1 MVGLAGAGLN
11 AAGAASLTTPGSPGK
26 GAPRERRGPK
36 DDRER
41 AEFDHVTSETLDGCA
56 DAAKLRRMEWYFRTE
71 GFPTT
76 AAAVGARL
84 QQLGEAT
91 WAELDLQEQRRAE
104 EQLQRMRGGL
114 SSWQQ
119 DLDLLKKSYGA
130 SPRPEAPAPGS
141 RAPVRGQ
148 PAPDAGAGAPAAG
161 DKLQQWQERQ
171 RRQGRAQ
178 AAEIGQLSEAERR
191 WQADREKE
199 RGNDCFRSG
208 EVAEAAAHYTRAL
221 ELHPTAAAYAN
232 RAAAH
237 LKLKKWD
244 AVDADCGAALA
255 LDPAYA
261 KALTRRCAARI
272 ELKRYEEA
280 LGDAEAALELAP
292 DSPELIKMREK
303 VLKLLPQKVARVT
316 IEEDSSS
323 DEEDSSEGEEE
334 VVINKRTESRT
345 VETTELGNGFSIE
358 EIEEVEVEVKQRE
371 PAKRKKARAP
381 PPAAAPAPAEPEPA
395 PAPEPSPSA
404 EELSVEL
411 KDQGNAKYQ
420 GGDLAGAL
428 DLYTRSIA
436 QDARNT
442 VVYVNRAQ
450 VKLKLKD
457 FAGAEADC
465 TVALG
470 QDAANV
476 KAQYRRGMARR
487 ELGKLEE
494 SLADYRVAAASL
506 AGNPQVQKELE
517 EVQRLLKEREQEKAA
532 APKVRIVEIEEESDS
547 DEEEV
552 EVPVRHV
559 PRAESPAAP
568 AAPAAPQAFSKVIP
582 IEEDSESDE
591 EAEDAVAAAEPA
603 APAVKS
609 IPIEEVSDDSDSES
623 ESEEE
628 EIEIPVRRVGAE
640 EASERKPRGSV
651 ASSTSDWEVVS
662 TPSQDGDGSHPASP
676 TGGDAAAPAGD
687 TVLGFGPPRTS
698 VDLERALKALAG
710 QQDALERYVALIPAE
725 TYAPLLKESLTP
737 DVIFGMVRGL
747 LCFGEEPE
755 KLYAAL
761 KLLSEVKRF
770 DINSMLI
777 PSRKKAVLAETF
789 DRLKGAVG
797 PGDLAK
803 LRKKY
808 SVPG

>member
-221 ELHPTAAAYAN
+221 DLHPTAAAYAN

-591 EAEDAVAAAEPA
+591 EDAVAAAEPA

>member
-71 GFPTT
+71 GFPST

-148 PAPDAGAGAPAAG
+148 PAPDAGAPAAG

-345 VETTELGNGFSIE
+345 VETTELGNGLSIE

-371 PAKRKKARAP
+371 PAKRKKA
-381 PPAAAPAPAEPEPA
+381 PAAQPAVAPAPAPTE
-395 PAPEPSPSA
+395 PEPSPSA

-411 KDQGNAKYQ
+411 KNQGNAKYQ
-420 GGDLAGAL
+420 RGDLAGAL

-436 QDARNT
+436 KDPRNT

-450 VKLKLKD
+450 VKLKLND

-465 TVALG
+465 TAALG

-517 EVQRLLKEREQEKAA
+517 EVQRLLKEWEQEAAA

-591 EAEDAVAAAEPA
+591 EDAVAAAEPA

-609 IPIEEVSDDSDSES
+609 IPIEEVSDDSDSE
-623 ESEEE
+623 EEV
-628 EIEIPVRRVGAE
+628 EIPVRRVGAE
-640 EASERKPRGSV
+640 EASVRKPRGSV

-662 TPSQDGDGSHPASP
+662 TPSQDGDRSHPASP

-761 KLLSEVKRF
+761 ELLSEVKRF

>member
-11 AAGAASLTTPGSPGK
+11 TAGAASLTTPGSPGK

-41 AEFDHVTSETLDGCA
+41 AEFDHVTSEALDGCA

-71 GFPTT
+71 GFPST

-148 PAPDAGAGAPAAG
+148 PAPAAGAGGPAAG

-221 ELHPTAAAYAN
+221 DLHPTAAAYAN

-292 DSPELIKMREK
+292 DNPELIKMREK
-303 VLKLLPQKVARVT
+303 VLKLLPQKVARVA

-334 VVINKRTESRT
+334 VVINTRTESRT
-345 VETTELGNGFSIE
+345 VETTELGNGLSIE

-371 PAKRKKARAP
+371 PAKRKKAPAAP
-381 PPAAAPAPAEPEPA
+381 PAVAPAPAPTEPE
-395 PAPEPSPSA
+395 PEPSPSA

-411 KDQGNAKYQ
+411 KKQGNAKYQ
-420 GGDLAGAL
+420 RGDLAGAL

-436 QDARNT
+436 KDPRNT

-450 VKLKLKD
+450 VKLKLND

-465 TVALG
+465 TAALG

-476 KAQYRRGMARR
+476 KAKYRRGMARR

-517 EVQRLLKEREQEKAA
+517 EVQRLLKEREQEAAA
-532 APKVRIVEIEEESDS
+532 APRVRIVDIEEESDS

-552 EVPVRHV
+552 EVLVRHV
-559 PRAESPAAP
+559 PQAEASAAP

-591 EAEDAVAAAEPA
+591 DEAEGAAAAAEPA

-609 IPIEEVSDDSDSES
+609 IPIEEVSDDSDSD
-623 ESEEE
+623 SEEE
-628 EIEIPVRRVGAE
+628 VEIPVRRVGAE
-640 EASERKPRGSV
+640 EAFERKPRGSV

-662 TPSQDGDGSHPASP
+662 TPSQDGDRSHPASP
-676 TGGDAAAPAGD
+676 TGGDAAPPAGD

-797 PGDLAK
+797 PGNLAK

>member
-41 AEFDHVTSETLDGCA
+41 AEFDHVTSEALDGCA

-71 GFPTT
+71 GFPST

-148 PAPDAGAGAPAAG
+148 PAPAAGAGGPAAG

-191 WQADREKE
+191 WPADREKE

-221 ELHPTAAAYAN
+221 ELHPTNAAYAN

-292 DSPELIKMREK
+292 DNPELIKMREK
-303 VLKLLPQKVARVT
+303 VLKLLPQKVARVA

-323 DEEDSSEGEEE
+323 DEEDTSEGEEE
-334 VVINKRTESRT
+334 VVINTRTESRT
-345 VETTELGNGFSIE
+345 VETTELGNGLSIE

-371 PAKRKKARAP
+371 PAKRKNAPAAP
-381 PPAAAPAPAEPEPA
+381 PAVAPAPTEPE
-395 PAPEPSPSA
+395 PEPSPSA

-411 KDQGNAKYQ
+411 KKQGNAKYQ
-420 GGDLAGAL
+420 RGDLAGAL

-436 QDARNT
+436 KDPRNT

-450 VKLKLKD
+450 VKLKLND

-465 TVALG
+465 TAALG

-517 EVQRLLKEREQEKAA
+517 EVQRLLKEREQEAAA
-532 APKVRIVEIEEESDS
+532 APKVRIVDIEEESDS

-552 EVPVRHV
+552 EVLVRHV
-559 PRAESPAAP
+559 PQAEASAAP

-591 EAEDAVAAAEPA
+591 DEAEGAAAAAAPA
-603 APAVKS
+603 APAAPTVKS
-609 IPIEEVSDDSDSES
+609 IPIEEVSDDSDSD
-623 ESEEE
+623 SEEE
-628 EIEIPVRRVGAE
+628 VEIPVRRVGAE

-662 TPSQDGDGSHPASP
+662 TPSQDGDRSHPASP

-777 PSRKKAVLAETF
+777 PSRKRAVLAETF